1 VTEMVPKW
9 YHRHMANLNIKDVP
23 ERLHKRLKKSAK
35 VQGRSLNS
43 YVIHVLQVSEDE
55 STRRARMSEGW
66 EEYQEFMRS
75 LPRLGDSTAW
85 IRKDRETGHGH
96 A

>member
-1 VTEMVPKW
+1 
-9 YHRHMANLNIKDVP
+9 MANLNIKDVP
-23 ERLHKRLKKSAK
+23 DRLHKRLKKSAK

-55 STRRARMSEGW
+55 HARRARMSEGW
-66 EEYQEFMRS
+66 EEYQEFMKS
-75 LPRLGDSTAW
+75 LPPLGNSSAW
-85 IRKDRETGHGH
+85 LRKDRETDHGR